1 MNRDNNNFPLVLALV
16 LLLVMLLLLAFA
28 VGSVGGAAE
37 PTPTAPRPLCS
48 EGGRLWRGCFT
59 PVPLLTPTPNEHWIN
74 PIPWPT
80 YSYPTSEAYP
90 APLPSPTPEAYPEV
104 YSAPVKEKKHFVAES
119 GPTTLADSIWA
130 WVLDL
135 FTHEG
140 D

>member
-1 MNRDNNNFPLVLALV
+1 MTIKEVLVASTIIILV
-16 LLLVMLLLLAFA
+16 LLLVSAIFDLAE
-28 VGSVGGAAE
+28 GAAE

-80 YSYPTSEAYP
+80 YSYPTPEAYP